1 MLSGGMKALYRL
13 PRAVVHSHRSNG
25 REDTADQPA
34 FVEAVASDENAQS
47 LIAIGIMRR
56 PPTPAPRVVRPL
68 ASPASR
74 VRMRLL
80 PSCLLT
86 LVLALGGCIASS
98 GYSWDEVARVRAP
111 DGRADAVL
119 IETNGG
125 ATTSFGYH
133 VYVVAP
139 GAAVP
144 RTARGEPGEA
154 VRVYGATRNANA
166 YGATLRWAGAD
177 TLAVEYH
184 EASSDTLLHRAVT
197 LAQRTV
203 QVVLRPGVADASAP
217 PGGMLYNLQGRPGD
231 PGR

>member
-1 MLSGGMKALYRL
+1 
-13 PRAVVHSHRSNG
+13 
-25 REDTADQPA
+25 
-34 FVEAVASDENAQS
+34 
-47 LIAIGIMRR
+47 
-56 PPTPAPRVVRPL
+56 
-68 ASPASR
+68 
-74 VRMRLL
+74 MRLL
-80 PSCLLT
+80 RSSWLT
-86 LVLALGGCIASS
+86 FVLVLGGCIAGS

-119 IETNGG
+119 METNGG

-144 RTARGEPGEA
+144 RTARGEPSEA
-154 VRVYGATRNANA
+154 ARLYGATRNADA
-166 YGATLRWAGAD
+166 YGATLRWVGAD

-184 EASSDTLLHRAVT
+184 EARSDTLLHRAVT

-203 QVVLRPGVADASAP
+203 QVVLRPGVSDPSAP
-217 PGGMLYNLQGRPGD
+217 SGGMLYNLRGRPGE